1 MLPYRTYLANHNL
14 GSVRRGRPLTSSIL
28 NTGTGTVPNKSSGTG
43 SGTGGIGTAGDNDN
57 NSEDEVLYILS
68 MGHRI
73 HFILHLAYSQEIK
86 IFRLISKYA
95 TPQIS
100 TDFRSDFRQSNID
113 NNVYNNKVGII
124 TKYMYN
130 VWFSFGINN
139 IHEKLG
145 SGPGQNYDPSLYGI
159 NGIFQDVYQTFVQ
172 YPTPEYPWYDIAYS
186 AYSVVLCMCSIY
198 LFLYVHTT

>member
-28 NTGTGTVPNKSSGTG
+28 NTGTVPNKGSGTG
-43 SGTGGIGTAGDNDN
+43 SGTGGIGAAGDNDN
-57 NSEDEVLYILS
+57 SNEDEVLYILS

-73 HFILHLAYSQEIK
+73 HFILYQAYTQEIK

-100 TDFRSDFRQSNID
+100 TDFRSDFRQSIID
-113 NNVYNNKVGII
+113 NNSYNNKVGII

-130 VWFSFGINN
+130 VWLSFGINN

-145 SGPGQNYDPSLYGI
+145 LGSGNNSDPSYGM
-159 NGIFQDVYQTFVQ
+159 NGMFQDVYQTFVQ
-172 YPTPEYPWYDIAYS
+172 YPTPEYPWYGSMFVYTMRNVC
-186 AYSVVLCMCSIY
+186 YVLVNVYCPI
-198 LFLYVHTT
+198 